1 MTDIKTDKNNEILKK
16 AVESLQLRFRVA
28 EISRATN
35 ESKGNISNFL
45 HDKKPVSDEFLQTFS
60 KAFDIDLRE
69 FGSTKGLKR
78 IKQKENPQPKEEGFL
93 QRHYE
98 KIIGN
103 YIDLVDRMSRDT
115 ERIQKELDLE
125 RSKNN
130 KK

>member
-16 AVESLQLRFRVA
+16 AVESLQLRFPVA
-28 EISRATN
+28 EISRATK

-69 FGSTKGLKR
+69 FGSTKGLKK
-78 IKQKENPQPKEEGFL
+78 IDKTKNPSPESEGFL
-93 QRHYE
+93 QSHYE
-98 KIIGN
+98 KIIST
-103 YIDLVDRMSRDT
+103 YVDLVDLINKDRERM
-115 ERIQKELDLE
+115 QKELDLE

-130 KK
+130 KQ